1 MSILVT
7 GGAGYIG
14 SHTVVALL
22 DAGHDVV
29 VIDNLCNSS
38 SLSLARV
45 ERITGK
51 KVTFL
56 KGDIRDTYFVQDAL
70 ERYGVDAVIHFAA
83 LKAVGESMHKPLQY
97 FHNNINGSLNL
108 LEAMKSAGVFQLV
121 YSSSATVYG
130 DPGTPVFR
138 ESMQTGR
145 VTNNYGYTKLII
157 EQMIERMVAADA
169 RWKVA
174 VLRYFNPVGAHKSGL
189 IGEAPAGVPN
199 NLVPYIAQVAT
210 GQRERVSIY
219 GNDYDTPD
227 GTCLR
232 DYIHV
237 VDLAKGHMCALN
249 KLASIQGVK
258 VWNLGSGHPS
268 SVLEVI
274 HAFEQAS
281 RKSVPYVFEPR
292 REGDLA
298 CFWAD
303 PSKAAEELGWTARH
317 SLSDM
322 MVDAW
327 HWQCNNPNGFD
338 AE

>member
-38 SLSLARV
+38 PLSLARV

-108 LEAMKSAGVFQLV
+108 LEAMKNAGVFQLV

-249 KLASIQGVK
+249 KLESIQGVK